1 MKQNIKTKSKHN
13 CEEQTSNMGHEEVK
27 TKEAMDTTDWP
38 QGSSAHSVLC
48 FCLVVVDS
56 RSLIRFLWRDRLKD
70 VCMNSET
77 VTLFPLQQ
85 LSQFWYSQD
94 TALRLAQEAIAAA
107 GEGGRIACVSA
118 PSVYQKLRELHRED
132 ISVYIFEYDR
142 RFAIYGEE
150 FVFYDY
156 NNPLDLPGR
165 IPEHSFDI
173 VVADPPYL
181 SEECLRK
188 TSETVRFLTRGKVLL
203 CTGAVMEEQATQL
216 LGVKMCKFIPEHSR
230 NLANEFRCYTN
241 YDSGLDYET

>member
-1 MKQNIKTKSKHN
+1 MSDSEDDDIPQLSSHALAALQEFYAEQKQSTNLGGDDKY
-13 CEEQTSNMGHEEVK
+13 
-27 TKEAMDTTDWP
+27 
-38 QGSSAHSVLC
+38 SVGA
-48 FCLVVVDS
+48 
-56 RSLIRFLWRDRLKD
+56 IGENW
-70 VCMNSET
+70 
-77 VTLFPLQQ
+77 Q
-85 LSQFWYSQD
+85 LSQFWYSED

-118 PSVYQKLRELHRED
+118 PSVYQKLQELRREHV
-132 ISVYIFEYDR
+132 SACIFEYDK

-150 FVFYDY
+150 FIFYDY

-165 IPEHSFDI
+165 VTSHSFDI

-188 TSETVRFLTRGKVLL
+188 TSETIRFLTQGKILL
-203 CTGAVMEEQATQL
+203 CTGAIMEEQAAQL

-241 YDSGLDYET
+241 YDSGLDCET